1 MPFSDEFIQQWEHI
15 ISEVT
20 KTEVPL
26 ECIKKVVIKL
36 DGSQDG
42 RRQRTLN
49 LATLRRQGLD
59 LEELEMVLT
68 RTLLELGDT
77 VRDIDFVVDA
87 SLVAEMVQPE
97 TDKLLNGL

>member
-1 MPFSDEFIQQWEHI
+1 
-15 ISEVT
+15 VT

-36 DGSQDG
+36 DGSLDG

-59 LEELEMVLT
+59 IEELEMVLT
-68 RTLLELGDT
+68 RTLTELGDT
-77 VRDIDFVVDA
+77 VCDIDFVVDVTE
-87 SLVAEMVQPE
+87 VAKLVQPE
-97 TDKLLNGL
+97 TDKLLKDI

>member
-36 DGSQDG
+36 DGSQD

-68 RTLLELGDT
+68 RTLTELGDT
-77 VRDIDFVVDA
+77 VRDIDFVVDVTE
-87 SLVAEMVQPE
+87 VAKLVQPE
-97 TDKLLNGL
+97 TDKLLKDI